1 MIESVKQIPKTP
13 PIPPQR
19 PKSIPTLTT
28 EETETCRP
36 RFNTNQRKDI
46 NPLDAQSYHH
56 QDLHRKHQQ
65 IFTGYRP
72 KKYIKLW
79 WCYKEYASNGSK
91 FMLINQ
97 YPNVISPCLL

>member
-36 RFNTNQRKDI
+36 WFNTDAGVLFHLNQRKDI
-46 NPLDAQSYHH
+46 NPLDAQ
-56 QDLHRKHQQ
+56 LALKT
-65 IFTGYRP
+65 FW
-72 KKYIKLW
+72 L
-79 WCYKEYASNGSK
+79 
-91 FMLINQ
+91 L
-97 YPNVISPCLL
+97 VITFLPHFKVMPSVSP

>member
-28 EETETCRP
+28 EKTETCRP

-72 KKYIKLW
+72 KKYIKL
-79 WCYKEYASNGSK
+79 
-91 FMLINQ
+91 
-97 YPNVISPCLL
+97 